1 MTTGATLTQLL
12 AASAMA
18 TALQRICSQGVLS
31 EQQEAEMR
39 ILVVRS
45 CRAFD
50 IPTIAEAPAGDVQI
64 FERVA
69 P

>member
-1 MTTGATLTQLL
+1 MTATLSQLM

-18 TALQRICSQGVLS
+18 TALQRICSQGVLPV
-31 EQQEAEMR
+31 EQEQDLR

-50 IPTIAEAPAGDVQI
+50 IPTIAEASEQAPLK
-64 FERVA
+64 FELVR
-69 P
+69 